1 MMFDTANSHT
11 GGCPTGRIKP
21 PSDYSC
27 FLQGETGPAGAPGP
41 VGSRGGPVS
50 DSTFLPVELYRG
62 SSGHV

>member
-1 MMFDTANSHT
+1 M
-11 GGCPTGRIKP
+11 GRIKP

-62 SSGHV
+62 FSGHA